1 VAFEF
6 RKLRFNYH
14 PESNGFER
22 LRFPVH
28 EPFSY
33 YLKASG
39 YGHGDKVAAAVAQ
52 WGLNKFEVRR
62 ERVRGVRCGE
72 VWSVVW
78 SVRRGQ
84 VSGALQCCQSAAR
97 LNKMMGDWLRYGQW
111 IRPWRKSGSCCG
123 AVGADQV

>member
-1 VAFEF
+1 MSPTAHTAHQTSLLLLCFASLPPQRDPHSGEEHSEVAFEF

-52 WGLNKFEVRR
+52 WGLNKFEVR
-62 ERVRGVRCGE
+62 C
-72 VWSVVW
+72 
-78 SVRRGQ
+78 
-84 VSGALQCCQSAAR
+84 
-97 LNKMMGDWLRYGQW
+97 
-111 IRPWRKSGSCCG
+111 
-123 AVGADQV
+123 

>member
-1 VAFEF
+1 MFQRLLQRDPHSGEEHSEVAFEF

-14 PESNGFER
+14 PDSNGFER

-52 WGLNKFEVRR
+52 WGLNKFEVR
-62 ERVRGVRCGE
+62 C
-72 VWSVVW
+72 
-78 SVRRGQ
+78 
-84 VSGALQCCQSAAR
+84 
-97 LNKMMGDWLRYGQW
+97 
-111 IRPWRKSGSCCG
+111 
-123 AVGADQV
+123 

>member
-1 VAFEF
+1 MCCFCKLSLCFICLQRDPHSGEEHSEVAFEF

-52 WGLNKFEVRR
+52 WGLNKFEVRLFCL
-62 ERVRGVRCGE
+62 V
-72 VWSVVW
+72 
-78 SVRRGQ
+78 
-84 VSGALQCCQSAAR
+84 ALLLWFVC
-97 LNKMMGDWLRYGQW
+97 
-111 IRPWRKSGSCCG
+111 
-123 AVGADQV
+123 

>member
-1 VAFEF
+1 MRLSCGCSADCAVLCMLPVKQRDPHTGQEYMEVAFEF

-14 PESNGFER
+14 AEGNNFER

-52 WGLNKFEVRR
+52 WGLNKFEVGR
-62 ERVRGVRCGE
+62 
-72 VWSVVW
+72 W
-78 SVRRGQ
+78 
-84 VSGALQCCQSAAR
+84 ALYY
-97 LNKMMGDWLRYGQW
+97 LLYHTEL
-111 IRPWRKSGSCCG
+111 P
-123 AVGADQV
+123 